1 MLSTARRSAAIA
13 CACAAAAAAGC
24 GSVRATGQSGAVTV
38 TGSARAHGAGAGAG
52 PRAPARGKPRASAAA
67 VLEESWTEFG
77 YNPQRTDVG
86 PADTGITAQNL
97 TALRTRVVH
106 LPGTVDSS
114 PIELAG
120 LRVHGRTR
128 DVIVVTTTYGRTLAL
143 DAATGA
149 TLWAYTPSDIASY
162 QGSAQI
168 TTATPIA
175 DPDRRYVY
183 SATPDGFV
191 HKLSLLTGRQILSAH
206 WPVRVTFD
214 PAHEK
219 IASAPNISGQDLIV
233 VTGGYYGDAP
243 PYDGHVVL
251 IDRASGRITHVWNS
265 LCSDRRELIAAD
277 TCSAATVRGDNA
289 IWARAGAV
297 VEPGS
302 GRILVATGNGAF
314 NGSTNWGDSV
324 LELSP
329 TLGLLHS
336 WTPIDEA
343 RLQATDG
350 DVGSTAPALL
360 GTVDG
365 RRLAVQGGKAG
376 VLSLLDLDDLDGTTG
391 GASPRLGGELENLST
406 PGGTEVL
413 TAPAVAREAG
423 RTWVF
428 VGDDSST
435 AAYVVAGGSQP
446 RLNLAWEHS
455 TAGTSPILAGG
466 LLYVYDPS
474 GGRLIVYRPTTGQ
487 TLDTL
492 PAAPGHWNSP
502 IIVGGRIVLPEG
514 NANDHASTGTL
525 VIYHLA
531 GR

>member
-1 MLSTARRSAAIA
+1 MRAPSPS
-13 CACAAAAAAGC
+13 
-24 GSVRATGQSGAVTV
+24 SVATVA
-38 TGSARAHGAGAGAG
+38 GSARAHGAGARGRT
-52 PRAPARGKPRASAAA
+52 RAAARGKPPASAAA
-67 VLEESWTEFG
+67 VPEGNWTEFG
-77 YNPQRTDVG
+77 YNAQRTDVG
-86 PADTGITAQNL
+86 PADTGITAKNL
-97 TALRTRVVH
+97 TSLTARVVH

-114 PIELAG
+114 PIELSG
-120 LRVHGRTR
+120 VRVHGRTR

-149 TLWAYTPSDIASY
+149 TLWSYAPSDIGSY
-162 QGSAQI
+162 QGSARI

-183 SATPDGFV
+183 SASPNGLV
-191 HKLSLLTGRQILSAH
+191 HKLSLLTGRPVLSAD

-214 PAHEK
+214 PVHEK
-219 IASAPNISGQDLIV
+219 IASAFNISGQNLIV

-277 TCSAATVRGDNA
+277 TCSSATVRGDNA
-289 IWARAGAV
+289 IWARAAAV

-336 WTPIDEA
+336 WTPTDEA

-350 DVGSTAPALL
+350 DLGSTAPALL

-391 GASPRLGGELENLST
+391 GASPRLGGELQDLSS
-406 PGGTEVL
+406 PGGSEVL
-413 TAPAVAREAG
+413 TAPAVASERG

-435 AAYVVAGGSQP
+435 AGYVLNGS
-446 RLNLAWEHS
+446 RLGAAWLRG
-455 TAGTSPILAGG
+455 TPATSPVIAGG

-487 TLDTL
+487 VLDSL

-502 IIVGGRIVLPEG
+502 IIVGGRIILPEG
-514 NANDHASTGTL
+514 NANDHASSGTL
-525 VIYHLA
+525 VIYHLP

>member
-1 MLSTARRSAAIA
+1 VAAPAHARSVAKAR
-13 CACAAAAAAGC
+13 AAAAPEGD
-24 GSVRATGQSGAVTV
+24 
-38 TGSARAHGAGAGAG
+38 
-52 PRAPARGKPRASAAA
+52 
-67 VLEESWTEFG
+67 WTEFG
-77 YNPQRTDVG
+77 YNAQRSNSG
-86 PADTGITAQNL
+86 PADTGITAKNV
-97 TALRTRVVH
+97 AGVKARVVH

-120 LRVHGRTR
+120 VHVRGRRR

-149 TLWAYTPSDIASY
+149 TLWQYAPADIGAY

-175 DPDRRYVY
+175 DPDRRYAY
-183 SATPDGFV
+183 ATTPDGLI
-191 HKLSLLTGRQILSAH
+191 HKLSLLTGHEITSSH

-214 PAHEK
+214 PRHEK
-219 IASAPNISGQDLIV
+219 LAAALNISGPDVIA

-251 IDRASGRITHVWNS
+251 IDRASGRIAHIWNS
-265 LCSDRRELIAAD
+265 LCSDRHRLIPAAS
-277 TCSAATVRGDNA
+277 CPSATVRGDNA
-289 IWARAGAV
+289 IWARAGTV

-329 TLGLLHS
+329 SLVLLHS
-336 WTPIDEA
+336 WTPTDQG

-360 GTVDG
+360 GSG
-365 RRLAVQGGKAG
+365 LALQGGKAG
-376 VLSLLDLDDLDGTTG
+376 VLSLLALGRLDGTTG
-391 GASPRLGGELENLST
+391 GPSPRLGGELQDLPA
-406 PGGTEVL
+406 PGDTEVL
-413 TAPAVAREAG
+413 TAPAVAREGA
-423 RTWVF
+423 RTWAF
-428 VGDDSST
+428 VADDSST
-435 AAYVVAGGSQP
+435 AAYELGTGSAP
-446 RLNLAWEHS
+446 RLARVWARS
-455 TAGTSPILAGG
+455 TPGTSPVLAGG
-466 LLYVYDPS
+466 LLYIYDPV
-474 GGRLIVYRPTTGQ
+474 GGRLVVSEPTSGQ
-487 TLDTL
+487 VLASL

-514 NANDHASTGTL
+514 NANDHASSGTL
-525 VIYHLA
+525 VIYHLP

>member
-1 MLSTARRSAAIA
+1 LRAVLTTARRSAAIA
-13 CACAAAAAAGC
+13 CACAAVAAGAAGC
-24 GSVRATGQSGAVTV
+24 GSARAPSQGSVATAA
-38 TGSARAHGAGAGAG
+38 GSARAHGAGARAG
-52 PRAPARGKPRASAAA
+52 PRARAAA
-67 VLEESWTEFG
+67 VPERNWTEFG
-77 YNPQRTDVG
+77 YTAQRTDVG
-86 PADTGITAQNL
+86 PADTGITAKNL
-97 TALRTRVVH
+97 TSLTARVVH

-149 TLWAYTPSDIASY
+149 TLWSYAPSDIGSY

-183 SATPDGFV
+183 SASPDGLV
-191 HKLSLLTGRQILSAH
+191 HKLSLLTGRQVLSAH

-214 PAHEK
+214 PVHEK
-219 IASAPNISGQDLIV
+219 IASALNISGQDLIV
-233 VTGGYYGDAP
+233 VTGGYFGDAP

-251 IDRASGRITHVWNS
+251 IDRASGRMSHVWNS
-265 LCSDRRELIAAD
+265 LCSDRRALIAAD
-277 TCSAATVRGDNA
+277 TCSSATVRGDNA
-289 IWARAGAV
+289 IWARAAAV

-329 TLGLLHS
+329 TLALLHS
-336 WTPIDEA
+336 WTPTDEA

-350 DVGSTAPALL
+350 DLGSTAPALL

-391 GASPRLGGELENLST
+391 GASPRLGGELQDLSS
-406 PGGTEVL
+406 PGGSEVL
-413 TAPAVAREAG
+413 TAPAVATERG

-428 VGDDSST
+428 VADDSGT

-446 RLNLAWEHS
+446 RLSLAWENS
-455 TAGTSPILAGG
+455 AAGTSPILAGG

-474 GGRLIVYRPTTGQ
+474 GGRLNVYRPTTGQ
-487 TLDTL
+487 ALDAL

-502 IIVGGRIVLPEG
+502 IIVGGRIILPEG
-514 NANDHASTGTL
+514 NANDHATSGTL
-525 VIYHLA
+525 VIYHLP